1 MFSVSFTAVH
11 YQLSADLL
19 LLIGD
24 YMKYPAKRAA
34 VFLLLP
40 CLMILCGFGEKVELL
55 DQTKLID
62 LDKAIDAKIGGGSL
76 TAADGDAGEDT
87 PEDGSGT
94 EGSTPSSREAV
105 ISVRGIYVTYNKT
118 AVDEAELYR
127 QLRENTPERVVL
139 EDDYGEAKLYRRI
152 RKKLREYEDKGLV
165 VTETMT

>member
-1 MFSVSFTAVH
+1 MFIVSFTAIH

-24 YMKYPAKRAA
+24 HMKYPAKRAA

-94 EGSTPSSREAV
+94 EGSTPAV
-105 ISVRGIYVTYNKT
+105 ISVRGIYVTYNGT

-152 RKKLREYEDKGLV
+152 RKKLREYEEKGLV

>member
-1 MFSVSFTAVH
+1 
-11 YQLSADLL
+11 
-19 LLIGD
+19 
-24 YMKYPAKRAA
+24 MKYPAKRAA
-34 VFLLLP
+34 VLLLLP
-40 CLMILCGFGEKVELL
+40 CMMILCGFGEKVELL

-76 TAADGDAGEDT
+76 AETSGEAGEDT
-87 PEDGSGT
+87 SEGGTGT
-94 EGSTPSSREAV
+94 EGSTSASREAV

-127 QLRENTPERVVL
+127 QLRESTPERVVL

-152 RKKLREYEDKGLV
+152 RRKLREYEDKGLV